1 MTVSMPV
8 GAMRLATSLM
18 SFSSGWPMPPVKPM
32 TFTPCSI
39 ITFAMVRE
47 SRPPETQVP
56 ATIPLRSSKTN
67 AMMSLHV
74 GVEKRALV

>member
-18 SFSSGWPMPPVKPM
+18 SFSSGWPMPPVKPI
-32 TFTPCSI
+32 TFTPASI

-47 SRPPETQVP
+47 SRPPETHVP
-56 ATIPLRSSKTN
+56 ATMPLRSSKTIAIVN
-67 AMMSLHV
+67 HSIQ
-74 GVEKRALV
+74 G